1 MKAAKKQ
8 LLEELS
14 STLAPHIGLPEGAK
28 LPKGISKT
36 VQHLADQILRQRA
49 KQKKQRTAAPAKA
62 ARQLLAEQLA
72 GLLDAHL
79 HDSPEQE
86 REEPVTKAIHK
97 TAEQLAGKVT
107 KLRKLPVATE
117 PAEEAKPDAGRR
129 TRKVRAVSSQA

>member
-14 STLAPHIGLPEGAK
+14 TTLAPHIGLPAGTK

-49 KQKKQRTAAPAKA
+49 KQEKQRTTAPAKV
-62 ARQLLAEQLA
+62 ARQLLTEQLA

-97 TAEQLAGKVT
+97 TAEQLAGKVA
-107 KLRKLPVATE
+107 KLRKLPVTAE
-117 PAEEAKPDAGRR
+117 PADETKTATGRR
-129 TRKVRAVSSQA
+129 PRKARAVSSQA